1 MSYPFFKRLIDILLS
16 SILLIVLLPALI
28 IIYITLLISNGNPIF
43 FQKRIGMNKVPFTLI
58 KFKSMNDKKDSQ
70 GKLLPNKL
78 RITAMGH
85 IIRKTSLDE
94 LPQLINVLKGDMS
107 FIGPRPLFESY
118 LPYYTIEEQVR
129 HTVRPGISGWAQV
142 NGRNLLNWDT
152 KLGLDA
158 YYVKHISFKLDL
170 QIAVKTIIN
179 ILSAKDVLVD
189 ETNQYLNEIRDA
201 VN

>member
-1 MSYPFFKRLIDILLS
+1 MLIVIYL
-16 SILLIVLLPALI
+16 ILLISI
-28 IIYITLLISNGNPIF
+28 GNPMF
-43 FQKRIGMNKVPFTLI
+43 FQKRVGMNKRPFTLI
-58 KFKSMNDKKDSQ
+58 KFRSMNNKLDST
-70 GKLLPNKL
+70 GKLLPNNL
-78 RITAMGH
+78 RITAIGRVL
-85 IIRKTSLDE
+85 RKTSLDE

-118 LPYYTIEEQVR
+118 LPYYTVEEQIR

-152 KLGLDA
+152 KLSLDV

-170 QIAVKTIIN
+170 LIAAKTIIN

-189 ETNQYLNEIRDA
+189 ETNQYLNEARSA
-201 VN
+201 AC

>member
-1 MSYPFFKRLIDILLS
+1 MYYPFFKRLIDILVSAVLLIILLPMLIVIYL
-16 SILLIVLLPALI
+16 ILLISI
-28 IIYITLLISNGNPIF
+28 GNPMF
-43 FQKRIGMNKVPFTLI
+43 FQKRVGMNKRPFTLI
-58 KFKSMNDKKDSQ
+58 KFRSMNNKLDST
-70 GKLLPNKL
+70 GKLLPNNL
-78 RITAMGH
+78 RITAIGRVL
-85 IIRKTSLDE
+85 RKTSLDE

-118 LPYYTIEEQVR
+118 LPYYTVEEQIR

-152 KLGLDA
+152 KLSLDV

-170 QIAVKTIIN
+170 LIAAKTIIN

-189 ETNQYLNEIRDA
+189 ETNQYLNEARSA
-201 VN
+201 AC